1 MLTRRSDA
9 RTQLPEPGR
18 KPMGF
23 REWISK
29 LRRREDAAAVQ
40 RAKERASDESVSEK
54 EIYSGDVE
62 GRAAAARRYGRTDR
76 LGE

>member
-1 MLTRRSDA
+1 
-9 RTQLPEPGR
+9 
-18 KPMGF
+18 MGV

-29 LRRREDAAAVQ
+29 LRKREDAAAIQ

-62 GRAAAARRYGRTDR
+62 GRASDAAAARRYGRTDH